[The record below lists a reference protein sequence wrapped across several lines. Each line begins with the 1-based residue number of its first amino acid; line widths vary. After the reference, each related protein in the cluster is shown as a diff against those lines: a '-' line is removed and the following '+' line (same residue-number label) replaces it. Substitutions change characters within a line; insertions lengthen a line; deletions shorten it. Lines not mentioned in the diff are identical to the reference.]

1 MRKSVTTRAVIG
13 LSLLGAAVAI
23 PGTAAAQN
31 KIKRGEY
38 LVSIMDCAGCHTT
51 GVLLGKPDPDRFLAG
66 SEVGFQIPDLG
77 IFFPPNLTPDRKTG
91 LGTWSERDIIK
102 AVRTGERPDGRM
114 LAPVMPYHSYSKL
127 SDADAQALA
136 SYLKSLKPIQ
146 HQVPTIIG
154 PSERPNA
161 PYLTVKM
168 PD

>member
-38 LVSIMDCAGCHTT
+38 LASIMDCAGCHTT
-51 GVLLGKPDPDRFLAG
+51 GVLLGRPDPERFLAG
-66 SEVGFQIPDLG
+66 SEVGFQIPGLG

-91 LGTWSERDIIK
+91 LGNWGERDIIK

-127 SDADAQALA
+127 SDADAEALA
-136 SYLKSLKPIQ
+136 SFLKSLKPIQ
-146 HQVPTIIG
+146 HQVPAIIG

-168 PD
+168 PG

>member
-23 PGTAAAQN
+23 PGTAAAQS

-154 PSERPNA
+154 PSERPKA

>member
-1 MRKSVTTRAVIG
+1 MRNSVTTRAAIG
-13 LSLLGAAVAI
+13 LGLLGAAAAI
-23 PGTAAAQN
+23 PEAAEAQN

-38 LVSIMDCAGCHTT
+38 LVLIMDCAGCHTP
-51 GVLLGKPDPDRFLAG
+51 GVLLGKPDSERFLAG
-66 SEVGFQIPDLG
+66 SEVGFQIPGLR
-77 IFFPPNLTPDRKTG
+77 IYFPPNLTPARKTG
-91 LGTWSERDIIK
+91 LGKWSEADIIK

-114 LAPVMPYHSYSKL
+114 LAPVMPYHSYSEL

-146 HQVPTIIG
+146 HQVPAIIG
-154 PSERPNA
+154 PSDRPNA

>member
-38 LVSIMDCAGCHTT
+38 LASIMDCAGCHTT
-51 GVLLGKPDPDRFLAG
+51 GVLLGKPDPERFLAG